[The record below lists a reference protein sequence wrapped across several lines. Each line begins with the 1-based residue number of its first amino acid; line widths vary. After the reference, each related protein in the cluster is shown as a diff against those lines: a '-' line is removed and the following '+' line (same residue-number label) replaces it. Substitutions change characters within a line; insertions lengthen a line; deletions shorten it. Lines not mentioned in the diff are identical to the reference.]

1 MSTFK
6 NISRFE
12 WLDQLIR
19 QEKTGNPPALA
30 RRIGVSVRQLYYLI
44 DELRDLGLPVDYC
57 RTRKTFYY
65 RSRCR
70 LVFILKVEHVSGK
83 ELLGSGAR

>member
-19 QEKTGNPPALA
+19 QERTGNPPALA
-30 RRIGVSVRQLYYLI
+30 GRMGISVRQLYYLI
-44 DELRDLGLPVDYC
+44 DELRDLGLPVSYC

-65 RSRCR
+65 RSNCR
-70 LVFILKVEHVSGK
+70 LVFTLKIEHISGK
-83 ELLGSGAR
+83 ELPGSDVR

>member
-1 MSTFK
+1 MSTFR

-19 QEKTGNPPALA
+19 QERTGNPPALA
-30 RRIGVSVRQLYYLI
+30 SRIGVSVRQLYYLI
-44 DELRDLGLPVDYC
+44 DELKDLGMPIDYS

-65 RSRCR
+65 RSKCR
-70 LVFILKVEHVSGK
+70 LVFVLKVEHISGK
-83 ELLGSGAR
+83 EVLESNAV

>member
-1 MSTFK
+1 METFK

-30 RRIGVSVRQLYYLI
+30 SRMGVSVRQLYYLI
-44 DELRDLGLPVDYC
+44 DELKDLGLPIDYS

-65 RSRCR
+65 RSKCK
-70 LVFILKVEHVSGK
+70 LVFILKVVHLSGK
-83 ELLGSGAR
+83 ELL